1 MLGQGGPDALEQL
14 PGWDDDAR
22 EGLDRIVRD
31 CLAPSACLRPAA
43 ATVTRRLLLASSFGG
58 TYVDEFEEE
67 LRFGI
72 QAGQSLFAVVTDDLD
87 ALEAVIVSFAR
98 RGFHL
103 YVASPDGGLQDRLH
117 DTVSEPWLGAD
128 EIHAVWRSDDP
139 AALPPTP
146 DDVCAVNGEIILGSV
161 VQMRPD
167 EDGRRPVVL
176 IRGNGWWDYG
186 PAARR
191 ALKMCQANHPHTPT
205 VIVANNA
212 AAMAFDVD
220 LARWFTGMPF
230 PGPKPAELFKRL
242 LAWPRAEGRDLPDI
256 EPGTAARLAKE
267 FFPASMRDIEMAL
280 RMCALKHG
288 RVDERVLD
296 KSVRVVRTNGRTAY
310 SVSAAKRWTA
320 LRWTGRAFAEDL
332 ADHVALSGSGKLWTV
347 TGKEIRSEVPVV
359 RARRGTLDRAAVVAM
374 TCQAA
379 VQSLVLTPGKQVVV
393 QFAARKQ
400 IVLQEGAIAQ
410 LVPARQA
417 VGARLASLDFAG
429 YTLDWRWVPGA
440 G

>member
-87 ALEAVIVSFAR
+87 ALEA
-98 RGFHL
+98 
-103 YVASPDGGLQDRLH
+103 
-117 DTVSEPWLGAD
+117 
-128 EIHAVWRSDDP
+128 
-139 AALPPTP
+139 
-146 DDVCAVNGEIILGSV
+146 
-161 VQMRPD
+161 
-167 EDGRRPVVL
+167 
-176 IRGNGWWDYG
+176 
-186 PAARR
+186 
-191 ALKMCQANHPHTPT
+191 

-374 TCQAA
+374 TCQAP
-379 VQSLVLTPGKQVVV
+379 VGSLVLTPGKQVVV
-393 QFAARKQ
+393 QLAARNQ
-400 IVLQEGAIAQ
+400 IVLQEDALAQ